1 MMLAR
6 SVLDL
11 PWRFH
16 KCTRIIAFERAESRS
31 TTAEEERNYPSRQ
44 STIVCLLSA
53 VIGNDMISHI

>member
-1 MMLAR
+1 MMFAR
-6 SVLDL
+6 SVLGFAMAL
-11 PWRFH
+11 SQMH
-16 KCTRIIAFERAESRS
+16 KDYRIRAGESRS